1 MKFENM
7 GESKFSISTPPL
19 NCATEKKTEVL
30 TGMEDSR
37 YHSTPHAHF
46 DAMT

>member
-19 NCATEKKTEVL
+19 KKAPDKDR
-30 TGMEDSR
+30 G
-37 YHSTPHAHF
+37 F
-46 DAMT
+46 DWRRIGFTLLLNTSCSL

>member
-30 TGMEDSR
+30 TGGSDSR
-37 YHSTPHAHF
+37 YYSTPHAHF